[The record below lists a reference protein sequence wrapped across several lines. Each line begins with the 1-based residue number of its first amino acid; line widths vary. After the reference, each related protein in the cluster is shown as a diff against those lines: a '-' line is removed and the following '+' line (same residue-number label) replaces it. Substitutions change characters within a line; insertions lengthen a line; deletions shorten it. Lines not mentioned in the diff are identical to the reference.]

1 MRVIIDS
8 NNPDDVLVETSAH
21 DPPSKPPALHIDLA
35 NVTEQLRQRLAPEI
49 TASYVRGKTRM
60 RDEVMDML
68 ECSLQRAEQV
78 VDSLVALGHT
88 SFHPPVDSANDSR
101 LGTWN
106 LRGKGGGSS

>member
-8 NNPDDVLVETSAH
+8 NNPDDVLVQPTAH
-21 DPPSKPPALHIDLA
+21 DPPQSRVDLA
-35 NVTEQLRQRLAPEI
+35 KITEQLRQRLAPEL

-60 RDEVMDML
+60 RDEVMAML
-68 ECSLQRAEQV
+68 QCSAPRAEHI

-88 SFHPPVDSANDSR
+88 RFHAPPDSANDSR